1 MNIAVDRIRDF
12 LGKWETRQTV
22 AYIPCSRR
30 NFRGESPYDPAR

>member
-22 AYIPCSRR
+22 AYIPCMTR
-30 NFRGESPYDPAR
+30 PVTAR